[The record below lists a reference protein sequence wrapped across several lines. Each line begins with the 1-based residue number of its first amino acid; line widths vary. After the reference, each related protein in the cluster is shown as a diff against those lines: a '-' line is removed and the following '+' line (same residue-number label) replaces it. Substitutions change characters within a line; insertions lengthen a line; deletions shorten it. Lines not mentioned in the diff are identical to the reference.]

1 MKLIWQEILTQ
12 IFCFL
17 IILILL
23 RIFAWRPILK
33 LLDERKKRI
42 ASEFDNIEKAKQ
54 EMAKLREEYEVKL
67 KEIDLE
73 ARKRIQEAIAE
84 GQKMAADLQIEAR
97 EEAKKVLDRA
107 KENIE
112 LEVAKAKVELRDDIV
127 NMAILATEKIS
138 NERLDD
144 AKHKELIVEFIEGVE
159 KLK

>member
-1 MKLIWQEILTQ
+1 MKLIWQEILTH
-12 IFCFL
+12 IFGFL

-23 RIFAWRPILK
+23 RIFAWKPILK

-84 GQKMAADLQIEAR
+84 GQKMAADLQVEAR

-127 NMAILATEKIS
+127 NMAILATEKII

>member
-12 IFCFL
+12 IFGFL
-17 IILILL
+17 IILVLL
-23 RIFAWRPILK
+23 KIFTWKPILK

-84 GQKMAADLQIEAR
+84 GQKMAADLQVEAR

-127 NMAILATEKIS
+127 NMAILATEKII

-144 AKHKELIVEFIEGVE
+144 AKHKELIVEFIEGVG
-159 KLK
+159 KLH

>member
-1 MKLIWQEILTQ
+1 MKLIWQEILTH
-12 IFCFL
+12 IFGFL

-23 RIFAWRPILK
+23 RIFAWKPILK

-42 ASEFDNIEKAKQ
+42 ASELDNIEKAKQ

-84 GQKMAADLQIEAR
+84 GQKMAAGLQVEAR

-127 NMAILATEKIS
+127 NMAILATEKII

>member
-12 IFCFL
+12 IFGFL

-84 GQKMAADLQIEAR
+84 GQKMAADLQVEAR
-97 EEAKKVLDRA
+97 EEAKKVLSRA

-127 NMAILATEKIS
+127 NMAILATEKII

>member
-1 MKLIWQEILTQ
+1 MKLIWQEILTH
-12 IFCFL
+12 ILGFL

-23 RIFAWRPILK
+23 RIFAWKPILG

-127 NMAILATEKIS
+127 NMAILATEKII

-159 KLK
+159 KLH

>member
-12 IFCFL
+12 ILGFL

-23 RIFAWRPILK
+23 RIFAWKPILG

-84 GQKMAADLQIEAR
+84 GQKMAADLQVEAR

-127 NMAILATEKIS
+127 NMAILATEKII

-144 AKHKELIVEFIEGVE
+144 EKHKELIVEFIEGVE

>member
-12 IFCFL
+12 IFGFL

-84 GQKMAADLQIEAR
+84 GQKMAADLQVEAR

-127 NMAILATEKIS
+127 NMAILATEKII

>member
-1 MKLIWQEILTQ
+1 MELIWQEILTH
-12 IFCFL
+12 IFGFL
-17 IILILL
+17 VILVLL
-23 RIFAWRPILK
+23 KIFAWKPILK

-54 EMAKLREEYEVKL
+54 ELSKLREGYELKL

-84 GQKMAADLQIEAR
+84 GQRMASDLQNEAR
-97 EEAKKVLDRA
+97 EEAKKVLVRA

-127 NMAILATEKIS
+127 SMTIVAAGKII

-144 AKHKELIVEFIEGVE
+144 AKHKELIVEFIEGIE

>member
-1 MKLIWQEILTQ
+1 MKLIWQEILTH
-12 IFCFL
+12 ILGFL
-17 IILILL
+17 VILVLL
-23 RIFAWRPILK
+23 RIFAWKPILK

-54 EMAKLREEYEVKL
+54 EMAKLREGYELKL

-84 GQKMAADLQIEAR
+84 GQKMAADLQVEAR

-127 NMAILATEKIS
+127 NMAILATEKII

-159 KLK
+159 KIR

>member
-1 MKLIWQEILTQ
+1 MKLIWQEILTH
-12 IFCFL
+12 ILGFL

-23 RIFAWRPILK
+23 RIFAWKPILG

-84 GQKMAADLQIEAR
+84 GQKMAADLQVEAR

-112 LEVAKAKVELRDDIV
+112 LEVAKAKVELRNDIV
-127 NMAILATEKIS
+127 NMAILATEKII